1 MDTKYLLHLTA
12 EVYFQMHKHI
22 NYKLNIQ
29 EIFTKKL
36 KVQDIEE
43 RACFRCP
50 ALSILTLIL
59 LELDITQYLEKALLI
74 LIEHGWGR

>member
-12 EVYFQMHKHI
+12 EVYFHMHKHR

-36 KVQDIEE
+36 KVVKREHVL
-43 RACFRCP
+43 RCP
-50 ALSILTLIL
+50 DLSILTSML
-59 LELDITQYLEKALLI
+59 LDNAQCLTWRQYLYALSSNYGQL
-74 LIEHGWGR
+74 

>member
-12 EVYFQMHKHI
+12 EVYFHMHKHR

-43 RACFRCP
+43 RACFT
-50 ALSILTLIL
+50 LSSSFNFNINAVRYA
-59 LELDITQYLEKALLI
+59 QYLEKALLL
-74 LIEHGWGR
+74 LIKHGEGG

>member
-12 EVYFQMHKHI
+12 EVYFHMHKHR

-43 RACFRCP
+43 RACFT
-50 ALSILTLIL
+50 LSSSILTSIL
-59 LELDITQYLEKALLI
+59 LDNAQYLEMALLL
-74 LIEHGWGR
+74 LIEHGEGG